1 MKFPKGILAKM
12 TEAETKK
19 MAALEKTREDLV
31 KKMEAVQGKASEA
44 LDEEEENTGVRSKR
58 VQGLINNGFKALHFA
73 VKAADAVKS
82 YQNAMRKKYRAS

>member
-1 MKFPKGILAKM
+1 M

-31 KKMEAVQGKASEA
+31 KKMEAAQGKASEA
-44 LDEEEENTGVRSKR
+44 LDLTMEENTGTRSKR

-82 YQNAMRKKYRAS
+82 YQNAVRKKYRAS

>member
-1 MKFPKGILAKM
+1 M

-19 MAALEKTREDLV
+19 MAALEKNKRGPGEED
-31 KKMEAVQGKASEA
+31 GSDA
-44 LDEEEENTGVRSKR
+44 LDEEEENTGTRSKR
-58 VQGLINNGFKALHFA
+58 VQGLINNGVKALHFA